1 MFLIASKELEKKK
14 IENETRERVKQLSAE
29 KEKWRLLCEQW
40 ETKKQESQR
49 LDAHIAEASSEINFI
64 LTKNN
69 EIAEV
74 NQKLSTDL
82 KVCQKHQENVSKL
95 NRNLDNEIAHLKET
109 SLKAISKLQEPFNFR
124 PAASPFNNS
133 TNYAKWSASSRAT
146 DFQTGDFERSER
158 A

>member
-74 NQKLSTDL
+74 N
-82 KVCQKHQENVSKL
+82 
-95 NRNLDNEIAHLKET
+95 
-109 SLKAISKLQEPFNFR
+109 
-124 PAASPFNNS
+124 
-133 TNYAKWSASSRAT
+133 
-146 DFQTGDFERSER
+146 
-158 A
+158 